1 MIPLLYYQFRAR
13 RTSISFKLKTI
24 YVTIRCDIKKIFH
37 IEKMYDC
44 VYIAGQKLRSLIKN
58 VYCACVRACVC
69 ACI

>member
-37 IEKMYDC
+37 IEKMY
-44 VYIAGQKLRSLIKN
+44 
-58 VYCACVRACVC
+58 
-69 ACI
+69 